1 MGRLIQKPNLIWAFW
16 VSLPDTVLQTHFQL
30 LHNLSIQLKLQI
42 ILYLLYYIIFGNG
55 IKYHAYSLFVVCI
68 EPLLAF
74 SSTIFVGGSD
84 IERQISPRGLWP
96 VNVSVYMYLCT
107 TLCSLF
113 LSFMFV
119 SVCLYSRE
127 YERHQ
132 SYLIYVYHG
141 AAITCKINEEEMSE
155 KEGNSTKHSMLN
167 AFTPW

>member
-30 LHNLSIQLKLQI
+30 LHNLSTQLKLQI
-42 ILYLLYYIIFGNG
+42 RINIWEWHKN
-55 IKYHAYSLFVVCI
+55 HAYSLFVVCI

-113 LSFMFV
+113 WSFIFV